1 MISVLVSFR
10 DEVLPDLAQTLQLIS
25 VHIPITVLIA
35 SWILQSE
42 DGEELVDGGSV
53 DGLEG
58 TLGIVVSVEVVAD
71 GISSLLV
78 SQFAEVV
85 KAA

>member
-1 MISVLVSFR
+1 MLVSFR

-42 DGEELVDGGSV
+42 DGEELVDGGRV

-71 GISSLLV
+71 GIGSLLV